1 MTNNRHSIFLFGI
14 KCLHLHMIGNP
25 CNIGMTVT
33 TYGENI
39 GIALS
44 LAEHYNISRKT
55 SQVEIW

>member
-1 MTNNRHSIFLFGI
+1 
-14 KCLHLHMIGNP
+14 MIGNP

-33 TYGENI
+33 KGENI